1 MNECVYTH
9 AGHQNCIGCAYDGV
23 GMGTDLSEEFLLQ
36 LHSAATLLAVFKV
49 VTQAYDSTPGSQVYD
64 SPPGS
69 HAMLKCGMTDDLSGQ
84 LTTAVPIKVL
94 TLAMVLPKPAY

>member
-1 MNECVYTH
+1 MTNICT
-9 AGHQNCIGCAYDGV
+9 
-23 GMGTDLSEEFLLQ
+23 LQ
-36 LHSAATLLAVFKV
+36 HHLHSAATLLAVFKV